1 MKIPQVKDP
10 KLNYAVKKTACKPVA
25 DRTYG
30 TYRTIADD
38 MKRKRRK
45 LSVKDKQKLEITL
58 HQKRGGSGTDI
69 PKQNSRGL
77 SNVQ

>member
-1 MKIPQVKDP
+1 MKIPQVKDT
-10 KLNYAVKKTACKPVA
+10 KLNYAVKKTACKPAA

-45 LSVKDKQKLEITL
+45 NILPVRQIYPE
-58 HQKRGGSGTDI
+58 
-69 PKQNSRGL
+69 
-77 SNVQ
+77 